1 MIAEIFSV
9 VCGFVQLFQT
19 LFLEENDVVYNYAS
33 ILHSYFKEELLT
45 LQKDIDA
52 WNAMEDDFKKR
63 ANSSIRFLK
72 RPHSL
77 HPSKNPLLVFLKKNK
92 TLAIAMHARLF
103 RNCNIIFDLLIDG
116 FEGHHYLVELFET
129 AGVKLNSDTFECRSP
144 GWMPKSDVHIS
155 INIHRIFDR
164 YTVSR
169 FKNLVNYLSKNK
181 TKVSLV
187 LPFSISEILHYCEN
201 TISKYNLLVYFL
213 TNNVVPIYIG
223 WKSLDSHP
231 LASIFDRMLK
241 MELTSEM
248 INVIS
253 DFMSHAYKINPN
265 FNSLFYEHFFQR
277 ISYTKDPFNWMI
289 IFSSYV
295 DFNTML
301 NPSYYGTSPK
311 CTLIENIISL
321 IYNESCNGIYL
332 KIFDYLLSR
341 SDIKIPKSFA
351 QYNEY
356 SIYCYYR
363 DERQLFSNY
372 RCLNC
377 NMQIAEREQTIIQ
390 KLQQEL
396 HFRNRI
402 EETDMFRPDLKKGTN
417 YIQLFTS
424 FRYDYEGYPID
435 CCDCGNMRILS
446 SEETA
451 KQVWL
456 IFKRLGLPHVDGV
469 IFEISSYFPR
479 RRKSAFR
486 QLLR

>member
-19 LFLEENDVVYNYAS
+19 LFLEENNCAS
-33 ILHSYFKEELLT
+33 ILHLYFKEELLT

-63 ANSSIRFLK
+63 ENSSTRFLK

-103 RNCNIIFDLLIDG
+103 RNCNIIFDLLVDG
-116 FEGHHYLVELFET
+116 FEFLHYLVELFET

-144 GWMPKSDVHIS
+144 GWMPKPRVHIS
-155 INIHRIFDR
+155 INIHEIFNR
-164 YTVSR
+164 YTVTG

-181 TKVSLV
+181 TEVSLV
-187 LPFSISEILHYCEN
+187 LPFSVFEILCYFKH

-213 TNNVVPIYIG
+213 TNNVIPVHSG
-223 WKSLDSHP
+223 WSFNSYN
-231 LASIFDRMLK
+231 LASIFDGMLE

-253 DFMSHAYKINPN
+253 DFMSHAYKITHK

-289 IFSSYV
+289 FFSRYV

-301 NPSYYGTSPK
+301 NPSYYNTSSK

-321 IYNESCNGIYL
+321 IYTEQRNGIYW

-351 QYNEY
+351 QYNKY
-356 SIYCYYR
+356 SVYCYYR
-363 DERQLFSNY
+363 GERQHFRDYN
-372 RCLNC
+372 CLNC
-377 NMQIAEREQTIIQ
+377 CKPVAEREQTIIQ
-390 KLQQEL
+390 KLEQEL
-396 HFRNRI
+396 HFHNRI
-402 EETDMFRPDLKKGTN
+402 EQTDMFRPDFKKGTN

-424 FRYDYEGYPID
+424 YRYDYEGYQID
-435 CCDCGNMRILS
+435 CCDCDNMTILS
-446 SEETA
+446 PEETG

-456 IFKRLGLPHVDGV
+456 IFKRLGLPYVDNV
-469 IFEISSYFPR
+469 IFEILSY
-479 RRKSAFR
+479 
-486 QLLR
+486 L